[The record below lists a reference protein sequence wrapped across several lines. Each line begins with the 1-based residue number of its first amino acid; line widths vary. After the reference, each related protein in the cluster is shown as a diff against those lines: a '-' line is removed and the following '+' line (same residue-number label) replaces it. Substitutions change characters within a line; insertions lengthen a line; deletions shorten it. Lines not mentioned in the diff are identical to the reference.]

1 MPALNILIGGESF
14 RRLREEQCY
23 YVDKTDLLEEFLSQT
38 PPMVSLFTRPR
49 RFGKTL
55 TMSML
60 REFFDIQKDSR
71 DIFEGLKVVRN
82 KALCNEW
89 MNKYPVVFLSLKYVE
104 GQNFDHLAKMLRY
117 GLTFTDR
124 VHSVS

>member
-1 MPALNILIGGESF
+1 MSALNILIGGESF

-38 PPMVSLFTRPR
+38 PPMVSLITRPR

-55 TMSML
+55 AMSML

-71 DIFEGLKVVRN
+71 GIF
-82 KALCNEW
+82 
-89 MNKYPVVFLSLKYVE
+89 
-104 GQNFDHLAKMLRY
+104 
-117 GLTFTDR
+117 
-124 VHSVS
+124 